1 MGALLAKLFERD
13 FSLKKWKL
21 LTIILTSLIIGILLY
36 HDARTLNLDRS
47 DLPIN
52 DQLAITISQR
62 YLAGYWT
69 HPVKLHLTPYESKHV
84 KETAE
89 TYIVD
94 IIDERDTPLCKGY
107 QIVVE
112 KDTGKVLNREEA
124 DYCR

>member
-1 MGALLAKLFERD
+1 M
-13 FSLKKWKL
+13 KKWKL
-21 LTIILTSLIIGILLY
+21 VLILLIGLIIGILLY
-36 HDARTLNLDRS
+36 HDARILDLERT
-47 DLPIN
+47 DLPVN

-69 HPVKLHLTPYESKHV
+69 HPVKLHLTPYEMKNV

-94 IIDERDTPLCKGY
+94 IIDERDSPICKGY

-112 KDTGKVLNREEA
+112 KDTGKVLDKEEA